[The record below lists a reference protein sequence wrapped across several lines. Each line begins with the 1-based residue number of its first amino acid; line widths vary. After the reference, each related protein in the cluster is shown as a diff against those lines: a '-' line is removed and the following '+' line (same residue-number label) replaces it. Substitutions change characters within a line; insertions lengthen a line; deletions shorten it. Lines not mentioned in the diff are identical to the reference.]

1 MHEESNGAT
10 DPFNALCKTIHWTSA
25 VKSTLY
31 TPMEHASDNI
41 IFMVHCAK
49 TGHLAIWPS
58 SRSTFRIPASHYMK
72 GVYFLF
78 SLCRVFTLI
87 LNIYFTWKGIKD
99 FIRIRKFQFRRALR
113 RSYDPVFCGK
123 REPVWDYPVPCPVTS
138 WKPPVT
144 GTLPHPWGRLFQW
157 MIVLTEKKFFL
168 MLRWM
173 SLST

>member
-1 MHEESNGAT
+1 MELQIHSMPYVKPFTEHQLSRALFTLQWNMHQ
-10 DPFNALCKTIHWTSA
+10 
-25 VKSTLY
+25 
-31 TPMEHASDNI
+31 I
-41 IFMVHCAK
+41 ILFLWYIVQK
-49 TGHLAIWPS
+49 LAIWTGRNLFKIHLQDS
-58 SRSTFRIPASHYMK
+58 SFPLYMK

-87 LNIYFTWKGIKD
+87 LNVYFTWKGIKD
-99 FIRIRKFQFRRALR
+99 FIRIRKFLVRSALR

-144 GTLPHPWGRLFQW
+144 GILPHPWGRLFQW